1 MTFIDSKDEKGIV
14 EAMEKNEKL
23 KKANEELEV
32 LSADEEA
39 RELAEFRESSLREMA
54 SAIRYGK
61 DKGKTEGRAEGLAE
75 GEAKGKI
82 EEKYSIAKSML
93 KEKLDMDIISKITVY
108 QKKKLKKYHYRYN

>member
-1 MTFIDSKDEKGIV
+1 
-14 EAMEKNEKL
+14 MEKNEKL

-61 DKGKTEGRAEGLAE
+61 DKGKTEGKTEGRAEGLAE

-93 KEKLDMDIISKITVY
+93 KEKLDMDIISKVTGLS
-108 QKKKLKKYHYRYN
+108 KKEIEKISLQV